1 MTIKP
6 EGTSWGTPFLQFTTP
21 SREPMPEPEPEQMV
35 RNSVALSIAV
45 MVIQNPT
52 LPESFILHQFS
63 PWRKENHSSR
73 IKLSKH
79 YA

>member
-1 MTIKP
+1 MA
-6 EGTSWGTPFLQFTTP
+6 
-21 SREPMPEPEPEQMV
+21 

-45 MVIQNPT
+45 MVIQKPT